1 MIRISTTRQES
12 EMHGVKLLIY
22 GRAGVGKTYLARTA
36 PNPLIVSAESG
47 LLALRDVE
55 IPVVTIKTMPE
66 LDELYAW
73 VSQSREADQFHTIY
87 IDSLSEIAEVVLSN
101 AKATVKDPRAAYG
114 ELTDRMLINVKRFRD
129 LQGKH
134 VVMSAKQSVM
144 KDENTGITTIG
155 PDMPGRQLGPALP
168 YMFDEVFRLGIG
180 KTPAPENQ
188 TYRFLQTAPDLQYDA
203 KDRSGSLE
211 AIEPADLT
219 YIINK
224 ILAIAPEIP
233 LAEAA

>member
-1 MIRISTTRQES
+1 MAIQITTTKAAS
-12 EMHGVKLLIY
+12 DLHGVKALIY

-36 PNPLIVSAESG
+36 PQPLIVSAESG

-55 IPVVTIKTMPE
+55 IPVVTIHTIAE

-73 VSQSREADQFHTIY
+73 VSQSAEADQFYTIF

-129 LQGKH
+129 LSGKH
-134 VVMSAKQSVM
+134 VIMTAKQEAI
-144 KDENTGITTIG
+144 KDENTGIIATG
-155 PDMPGRQLGPALP
+155 PSMPGRQLGPALP
-168 YMFDEVFRLGIG
+168 YLFDEVLRLGIG
-180 KTPAPENQ
+180 KTPEGEQ
-188 TYRFLQTAPDLQYDA
+188 FRFLQTAPDLQFDA

-211 AIEPADLT
+211 FMEQPDLT
-219 YIINK
+219 VIINK
-224 ILAIAPEIP
+224 ISNGAKQ
-233 LAEAA
+233 

>member
-36 PNPLIVSAESG
+36 PNPLVISAESG
-47 LLALRDVE
+47 LLSLRDVE
-55 IPVVTIKTMPE
+55 LPVVTIKTLPE

-73 VSQSREADQFHTIY
+73 VSQSREADQFYTIY

-114 ELTDRMLINVKRFRD
+114 ELSDRMLSLVKKFRD

-134 VVMSAKQSVM
+134 VVMSAKQDAS
-144 KDENTGITTIG
+144 KDDTTGIVTSG
-155 PDMPGRQLGPALP
+155 PSMPGRMLGPALP
-168 YMFDEVFRLGIG
+168 YLFDECFRLAIG
-180 KTPAPENQ
+180 KTPEGEI
-188 TYRFLQTAPDLQYDA
+188 YRYLQTAPDLQFEA
-203 KDRSGSLE
+203 KDRSGML
-211 AIEPADLT
+211 AAMEPADLT

-224 ILAIAPEIP
+224 ILNVAPEVP
-233 LAEAA
+233 TATTV